1 MKKYIITTSVAAIAL
16 SVAFAEIQPM
26 PPVQAVAGQRAQGQ
40 AVGAPKRDL
49 RVSSSTPVKPLTV
62 LPPITG
68 DLATDNQVRA
78 LQKEM
83 EQKIQAIR
91 TEYQAKI
98 KAVIGDKKI
107 LRQGSSTTVR
117 PVQAQPYNQQQ
128 MMNQGQVKGAA
139 KEQGGIKG
147 FFGRLF
153 GN

>member
-1 MKKYIITTSVAAIAL
+1 
-16 SVAFAEIQPM
+16 
-26 PPVQAVAGQRAQGQ
+26 
-40 AVGAPKRDL
+40 
-49 RVSSSTPVKPLTV
+49 
-62 LPPITG
+62 
-68 DLATDNQVRA
+68 
-78 LQKEM
+78 M

-128 MMNQGQVKGAA
+128 MMNQGQVKGATT
-139 KEQGGIKG
+139 EQGGIKG